1 VTRIDVRV
9 WCPLAMAWIGCAQS
23 ASDAFIGDR
32 TIDLCLDVLPACEG
46 TVGCV
51 LDEDEYLEG
60 GFPST
65 RRFLV
70 DTESAAEITVSIL
83 FASRGSAGADT
94 RIRWYEPNCADRD
107 EWASQ
112 GIDVFR
118 EAGDDRVLSRTGRVS
133 EFGEHLVE
141 IRSDA
146 FADYLVKVDVEFPE
160 GG

>member
-1 VTRIDVRV
+1 MKVASLA
-9 WCPLAMAWIGCAQS
+9 PLALLWLGCAQS
-23 ASDAFIGDR
+23 ASDAFAGDR
-32 TIDLCLDVLPACEG
+32 SLDLCTDVFPACDG

-51 LDEDEYLEG
+51 LGEDEYVEG

-70 DTESAAEITVSIL
+70 DTEGAADITVSIL
-83 FASRGSAGADT
+83 FVSRGSAGADT
-94 RIRWYEPNCADRD
+94 RILWYEPNCADRD
-107 EWASQ
+107 EWASA

-118 EAGDDRVLSRTGRVS
+118 DAGEDRVLSRTGRVTQ
-133 EFGEHLVE
+133 FGEHLVE

-146 FADYLVKVDVEFPE
+146 FADYLVKVDLEFPE